1 MSPFVVSMFHAD
13 PLGRFLFICHRV
25 PPAMR
30 GGLLALL
37 LVIPL
42 LSGLA
47 AAHEPDTFTVIV
59 REDSH
64 DPLEVNLVVNDTVQ
78 YYNADDRENITHEI
92 GLDLNGDG
100 DFDDE
105 GEFSSGTL
113 HSECDWE
120 NETDCRVA
128 WIFVINDTALVGNYK
143 LSDIHSDGNEVEIFL
158 NIAADDHSQ
167 PAPDIGE
174 CYGDCEEDEP
184 DSVSEIEEKI
194 SNQTDLQ
201 KGMILAAMMMFGGAS
216 VLFVATLMKRS

>member
-1 MSPFVVSMFHAD
+1 
-13 PLGRFLFICHRV
+13 
-25 PPAMR
+25 MR
-30 GGLLALL
+30 GVLLTLL

-42 LSGLA
+42 LAGIA

-78 YYNADDRENITHEI
+78 YYNADDRENITHVI

-120 NETDCRVA
+120 NESECRVA

-143 LSDIHSDGNEVEIFL
+143 LSDIHSDGNEVEVYL

-167 PAPDIGE
+167 PAPEIGE
-174 CYGDCEEDEP
+174 CYGDCEEDESE
-184 DSVSEIEEKI
+184 SVSEIEERI

-201 KGMILAAMMMFGGAS
+201 KGMMLVGLMMFGGAS
-216 VLFVATLMKRS
+216 ALLVATLMQRS

>member
-1 MSPFVVSMFHAD
+1 
-13 PLGRFLFICHRV
+13 
-25 PPAMR
+25 MR
-30 GGLLALL
+30 GALLTLL

-42 LSGLA
+42 LAGIA

-64 DPLEVNLVVNDTVQ
+64 SPLEVNLVINDTVQ
-78 YYNADDRENITHEI
+78 YYNADSRENITHEI

-100 DFDDE
+100 DFIDE
-105 GEFSSGTL
+105 GEFSSGVL

-120 NETDCRVA
+120 NDTDCRVA

-143 LSDIHSDGNEVEIFL
+143 LSDLHSDGNEVEVFL

-167 PAPDIGE
+167 PSPDIGE
-174 CYGDCEEDEP
+174 CYGDCEDDEP
-184 DSVSEIEEKI
+184 DSVSEIEENI

-201 KGMILAAMMMFGGAS
+201 KGMMLAAMMMFGGAS
-216 VLFVATLMKRS
+216 ALFVATLMKRS

>member
-1 MSPFVVSMFHAD
+1 
-13 PLGRFLFICHRV
+13 
-25 PPAMR
+25 MR
-30 GGLLALL
+30 GALLTFILVFPLLAG
-37 LVIPL
+37 I
-42 LSGLA
+42 A

-64 DPLEVNLVVNDTVQ
+64 SPLEVNLVVNDTVQ
-78 YYNADDRENITHEI
+78 YYNADSRENITHEI

-100 DFDDE
+100 DFIDE
-105 GEFSSGTL
+105 GEFSSGVL

-120 NETDCRVA
+120 NDTDCRVA

-143 LSDIHSDGNEVEIFL
+143 LSDIHSDGNGVEVFL

-174 CYGDCEEDEP
+174 CYGDCEEDE
-184 DSVSEIEEKI
+184 VESEIEEKL

-201 KGMILAAMMMFGGAS
+201 KGMMLAAMMMFGGAS

>member
-1 MSPFVVSMFHAD
+1 
-13 PLGRFLFICHRV
+13 
-25 PPAMR
+25 MR
-30 GGLLALL
+30 GVLLTLL

-42 LSGLA
+42 LAGIA

-78 YYNADDRENITHEI
+78 YYNADDRENITHVI

-120 NETDCRVA
+120 NESECRVA

-143 LSDIHSDGNEVEIFL
+143 LSDIHSDGNEVEVYL
-158 NIAADDHSQ
+158 NITADDHSQ

-174 CYGDCEEDEP
+174 CYGDCEEDE
-184 DSVSEIEEKI
+184 SEIESDLDEKI
-194 SNQTDLQ
+194 SSQTDLQ
-201 KGMILAAMMMFGGAS
+201 KGMMLAGLMMFGGAS
-216 VLFVATLMKRS
+216 ALLVATLMQRS